1 MKDENITYAK
11 GRIYE
16 LKESIQAQQLVFEPI
31 KKAISH
37 EAQSEIINTQKL
49 RSLLDEYDIKAD
61 KLSQS
66 FKELYKIKE
75 KWGIK

>member
-1 MKDENITYAK
+1 MSDENITYAK

-16 LKESIQAQQLVFEPI
+16 LQESIQAQQLVFEPI
-31 KKAISH
+31 KKAISR
-37 EAQSEIINTQKL
+37 EADKETINTQKL
-49 RSLLDEYDIKAD
+49 RSLLDEYDIKTD

-66 FKELYKIKE
+66 FKELYQIKE